1 MIKCKLWVHLVLVP
15 EVLVKRLKAE
25 ENILLDQSLRMASL
39 RYGMVT
45 EAVHM
50 LPGHM
55 HVLVQLPVGRS
66 LPEIVRWIK
75 QNSTRLLKSNGT
87 ANESFR
93 WQKGF
98 GAFSVSASQ
107 LSAVRKYIKTQSLL
121 HLRRTFDEEYHIW
134 IKRYDLIA

>member
-1 MIKCKLWVHLVLVP
+1 
-15 EVLVKRLKAE
+15 
-25 ENILLDQSLRMASL
+25 
-39 RYGMVT
+39 MVT

-55 HVLVQLPVGRS
+55 HVLVQLPVDRS

-75 QNSTRLLKSNGT
+75 QTSTRLLKSNET

-107 LSAVRKYIKTQSLL
+107 LSAVRKYIKAQSLL